1 MSRELKIRSNLH
13 PQNFAS
19 FSFSKCQL
27 LSSYLNAYVITFIFS
42 AKNCTYCKYKSG
54 KLFSKSCVK
63 PFWFIC
69 IECDCYIILL
79 PMSRQ
84 GLVSHVVS
92 LKFDTIVWSVTEN
105 MKQLW
110 TWCCFHGIEEI
121 FFQIVPMDVKKNIFF
136 KCYPIM

>member
-84 GLVSHVVS
+84 GLVSHVAS
-92 LKFDTIVWSVTEN
+92 LKFDTIVWSITEN

-110 TWCCFHGIEEI
+110 TKT
-121 FFQIVPMDVKKNIFF
+121 VKIWIHVANWNWRIYLFLVSIIAV
-136 KCYPIM
+136 YIIG